1 MEIISK
7 IQKLTLRHIQKF
19 YREEKKIVALTAYD
33 ALMAKIAD
41 EVGVDIILVGDS
53 LGMTMLGY
61 KNTIPVTLEQSL
73 HHTSAV
79 VRGVKHALVIGDM
92 PFLSFQISSDET
104 VRNAGRFLQEAGAD
118 GVKLEGGKIMAP
130 TVLRLVNC
138 GIPVIGH
145 IGILPQRVIA
155 EGGYRVQGKNDE
167 EAAALCEDAKA
178 LQDAGAF
185 ALILEG
191 LPVNLAKKIT
201 QLVTIP
207 TIGIGAGIHC
217 SGQIQVAHDILG
229 MFEDWKPKHAKH
241 YGQLGKK
248 IRSIFSEYT
257 SEVQQQIFPTDDHS
271 FHKL

>member
-1 MEIISK
+1 MQK
-7 IQKLTLRHIQKF
+7 RQKLTLRDIQKY
-19 YREEKKIVALTAYD
+19 YREQTKIVALTAYD

-41 EVGVDIILVGDS
+41 EVGVHIILVGDS
-53 LGMTMLGY
+53 LGMTVLGY
-61 KNTIPVTLEQSL
+61 ENTISVTLEQSL

-92 PFLSFQISSDET
+92 PFLSYQINSDET
-104 VRNAGRFLQEAGAD
+104 LRNAGRYLQESGAD

-130 TVLRLVNC
+130 TVSRLVNC

-155 EGGYRVQGKNDE
+155 EGGYRVQGKNNDE
-167 EAAALCEDAKA
+167 ATLLCDDAMT

-191 LPVNLAKKIT
+191 IPVNLAQKIT
-201 QLVTIP
+201 ELVTIP

-241 YGQLGKK
+241 YGQLGKE
-248 IRSIFSEYT
+248 IRSVFSEYT
-257 SEVQQQIFPTDDHS
+257 SDVQQKLFPTDEHS
-271 FHKL
+271 FHKLT